1 MEFTADQYFAAAVT
15 LILAIGI
22 MLFGYLTG
30 RADSKKLVNKYKTE
44 YHLQSTAH
52 DAQRKNLARARQEN
66 DHLREQAASLAE
78 VVLELESR
86 TFITEQQKG
95 QISRAARQLS
105 MCAELMSAM
114 SNHEN
119 AKTQRLLASQLYD
132 IVQQK
137 EQIQEQGAAA

>member
-1 MEFTADQYFAAAVT
+1 MEFTADQYLALAVT
-15 LILAIGI
+15 LLLAIGI
-22 MLFGYLTG
+22 MLFGYLIG
-30 RADSKKLVNKYKTE
+30 RADSKKLVNQYKTE
-44 YHLQSTAH
+44 YRLQSTAH
-52 DAQRKNLARARQEN
+52 DAQRKSLARARQEN

-78 VVLELESR
+78 VVLELQSR
-86 TFITEQQKG
+86 TVITVQQKD
-95 QISRAARQLS
+95 QISRSARQLS

>member
-1 MEFTADQYFAAAVT
+1 MEFTADQYAAAAIT
-15 LILAIGI
+15 LMLAIGI
-22 MLFGYLTG
+22 MLFGYLIG
-30 RADSKKLVNKYKTE
+30 RADSKKLVNQYKTE

-52 DAQRKNLARARQEN
+52 DAQRKSLARARTEN

-78 VVLELESR
+78 VVLELQAR

-95 QISRAARQLS
+95 QISRSARQLS

-137 EQIQEQGAAA
+137 EQIQEQEAAA